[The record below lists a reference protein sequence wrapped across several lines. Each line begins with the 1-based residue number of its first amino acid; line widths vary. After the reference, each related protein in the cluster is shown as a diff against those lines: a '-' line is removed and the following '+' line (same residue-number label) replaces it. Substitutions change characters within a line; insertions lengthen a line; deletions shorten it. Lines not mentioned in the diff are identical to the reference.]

1 MSGVPYGDTV
11 AIDTNTT
18 YSVGDGGLTQN
29 NFTTTLKNKLDNIE
43 DPDVSIGRIS
53 LSENNFT
60 DTLKGKLDD
69 IADNA
74 NNYSLPTADAGTKGG
89 VKVGGNLTIDGG
101 GTLNL
106 PTASDSALGGVKV
119 GGGLTID
126 GSSVL
131 HVTPSKAYATLQMPA
146 DSPNTYNANLF
157 VRFLD
162 NLPSNGANTPGT
174 DITKVVSVPSNLAVN
189 TGSFRGF
196 DIQRDG
202 DYNISYSIACFAIT
216 NFKSAK
222 VWCVRRRSG
231 VANDISLATSTFRD
245 VDNDEV
251 RFTTFSGACMHARNA
266 CAHAN

>member
-1 MSGVPYGDTV
+1 MSGVPYGDNV
-11 AIDTNTT
+11 AVGIVDTNTT

-29 NFTTTLKNKLDNIE
+29 NFTTTLKNKLDAIE

-60 DTLKGKLDD
+60 TTLKNKLDN
-69 IADNA
+69 IAANA
-74 NNYSLPTADAGTKGG
+74 NNYSLPATVST
-89 VKVGGNLTIDGG
+89 N
-101 GTLNL
+101 
-106 PTASDSALGGVKV
+106 
-119 GGGLTID
+119 
-126 GSSVL
+126 
-131 HVTPSKAYATLQMPA
+131 SKQYATLQMPA

-162 NLPSNGANTPGT
+162 NLPSNGANTPGA
-174 DITKVVSVPSNLAVN
+174 DITKVVSEPSNLAVN

-196 DIQRDG
+196 NIQRDG
-202 DYNISYSIACFAIT
+202 DYNISYSIACFAFGT

-245 VDNDEV
+245 VDNDVV
-251 RFTTFSGACMHARNA
+251 RFTTFSGSVIARLETGDKIYFE
-266 CAHAN
+266 AHCNEQFKVYGQTYTDHHDDLVTTVSIHNVD